1 MTKNITQKRISII
14 IIVSAIIATLSLVTG
29 LTNQAFAQESSN
41 VQPMN
46 QTGMMS
52 MLERGSIAMGFN
64 QSKILHQF
72 KSFLQEGKSR

>member
-1 MTKNITQKRISII
+1 MTKNILQKRISII

-52 MLERGSIAMGFN
+52 MLERGAVAMGFN
-64 QSKILHQF
+64 QSKILHQL
-72 KSFLQEGKSR
+72 SPFLQEGKSR